1 MTALGNPALLERWS
15 AALLEISALFARLTP
30 SGSRDEGLDWPTF
43 LAGYTELFAVPDE
56 AGLRRAFDRHS
67 RPAADGSGAMVLD
80 ALEWCAAL
88 RVDTMA
94 AMAAHCRSPGPFSA
108 AALDEG
114 EQALVG
120 RMIERVEG
128 LAALAER
135 RGVRLMIDAEHSYF
149 QPAIDQLVLDLQRK
163 HNRRSRGEP
172 IIFNTFQW

>member
-94 AMAAHCRSPGPFSA
+94 AMAAHCRSPGSFSA

-114 EQALVG
+114 EQALVSV
-120 RMIERVEG
+120 RSNSKVTV
-128 LAALAER
+128 AA
-135 RGVRLMIDAEHSYF
+135 I
-149 QPAIDQLVLDLQRK
+149 
-163 HNRRSRGEP
+163 
-172 IIFNTFQW
+172 

>member
-1 MTALGNPALLERWS
+1 MAV
-15 AALLEISALFARLTP
+15 
-30 SGSRDEGLDWPTF
+30 SGLSRSLNSREEGLDWPTF